1 MRFFVLLALWMAALS
16 CSSNGQPAGASDD
29 AQEDSSGLPAAAQAA
44 YPFPVYTDFEQ
55 LKPWLQQSNDTTYV
69 VNFWATWCKPCIAE
83 LPYFERLQKEASAE
97 GRKIRVVLVSLDFGK
112 ELESKL
118 LPFVQ
123 ERRLRGQVIALLD
136 DDYNKWID
144 QVSPE
149 WSGAIPATLIYRG
162 EDRSFFSDAFE
173 SYPDLA
179 SALAGFTR

>member
-1 MRFFVLLALWMAALS
+1 MRFFALLALWMVALS
-16 CSSNGQPAGASDD
+16 CSSNGQPAGSDD
-29 AQEDSSGLPAAAQAA
+29 AQEASPDRPAAARAA

-55 LKPWLQQSNDTTYV
+55 LKPWLERSNDTTYV
-69 VNFWATWCKPCIAE
+69 VNFWATWCKPCVVE
-83 LPYFERLQKEASAE
+83 LPYFEQLQKEATAQ
-97 GRKIRVVLVSLDFGK
+97 GRKVRVVLVSLDFGK

-118 LPFVQ
+118 LPFVR

-162 EDRSFFSDAFE
+162 EDRSFFPEAFD
-173 SYPDLA
+173 SYPDLEA
-179 SALAGFTR
+179 ALADFAR